1 MVMYLENTIHITL
14 KSTGK
19 VILLVASA
27 TGNSIFVYQNL
38 SIKRERTH
46 SRHLIK
52 LMYWII
58 EDLIKYFKQ
67 DSCCKDVIL

>member
-38 SIKRERTH
+38 SIKR
-46 SRHLIK
+46 
-52 LMYWII
+52 
-58 EDLIKYFKQ
+58 
-67 DSCCKDVIL
+67 ILVH